1 MLASLER
8 AAARSEIGGSPQTN
22 AQTTGPC
29 RGPVCSAPVSSSHV
43 IQALGPRSHASMEIE
58 RPAHPCVT
66 PVCASS
72 APDVPPSVAALLE
85 VLDPVWAAAEE
96 DLLREVPMPTER
108 PSVTVPV
115 PAGFAGPPH
124 LCPEDPAVCPVH
136 PDGYCMYSCAVACE
150 NASEWLHTHDER
162 GLGRTPEMRRRD
174 LEAAQT
180 VRRRMCSAALGKGD
194 ANVAAR
200 LSLDGPAGYPGLDDV
215 PLLSNVLGG
224 AVIVQC
230 GDIQCLHGA
239 GPLVA
244 HLVSRTV
251 LDGANHQTQH
261 WDLLQSWYPRLP
273 RVDVNVAP
281 VTPHIVDMDSVEQ
294 QHPRAP
300 DEPQVL
306 ANRRAIGGGPASEST
321 FQEMFG
327 ALERVMQ
334 RDENMCADSDRG
346 HTSLV
351 SEADRMQRLIADMY
365 PHMHPRVQH
374 LALVAVHVYK
384 LRLMS
389 VWLREHVMLAHV
401 ILGKGEELLRAH
413 ERCTYV

>member
-1 MLASLER
+1 MLHDGAASNRCFMVSIVERALSVLDANAVHSPGAADVGLTPDHSLAVLASASRCVSAQAPAPPCAASIGQAGIDSKCLIDDEVMLASLER
-8 AAARSEIGGSPQTN
+8 AAARSEIGGSPQAN

-29 RGPVCSAPVSSSHV
+29 RWNVGSGPVSSSHV

-174 LEAAQT
+174 LEAAQA
-180 VRRRMCSAALGKGD
+180 VRRRMCSAALRKGD

-230 GDIQCLHGA
+230 GDIQSLHGA

-261 WDLLQSWYPRLP
+261 WDLLQSWYPRLH

-281 VTPHIVDMDSVEQ
+281 VTPHIVDTDSVEQ
-294 QHPRAP
+294 QHTRAP

-306 ANRRAIGGGPASEST
+306 AN
-321 FQEMFG
+321 
-327 ALERVMQ
+327 
-334 RDENMCADSDRG
+334 
-346 HTSLV
+346 
-351 SEADRMQRLIADMY
+351 
-365 PHMHPRVQH
+365 
-374 LALVAVHVYK
+374 
-384 LRLMS
+384 
-389 VWLREHVMLAHV
+389 
-401 ILGKGEELLRAH
+401 
-413 ERCTYV
+413 